1 MKGQP
6 RNQLNMAPLP
16 TRPTQEQMTAELLA
30 SGQPIQPMQPQQPS
44 PVDNIIGGL
53 GQGAKGLLQGFGD
66 FVNTQKAT
74 PEGRLLLNNMLAG
87 VTVALGADP
96 AIGANI
102 VQQGQEQFKL
112 GLAKQQKESER
123 QFELQKLGLKES
135 QEIKKAEKKA
145 VADADKNRLAL
156 EKEERQSRRDFAKA
170 GFIPKLTDDPNL
182 PPELLI
188 EFKSPVSGEPIQLV
202 KQTAATKRQV
212 DVFQDGKK
220 TKMYANSVE
229 DAKKIKDINE
239 ATEQIDRLTTS
250 LIKSRNKY
258 TGGVLDPNLKSKMNQ
273 DITALR
279 LAYKKMAQLGVIS
292 ESDVKN
298 FIEKALPD
306 PTRITLRQNII
317 ESELTNF
324 RQRALEDRDAA
335 YEGRVYNYKRPIK
348 PTTDDKQENVNDFK
362 YDAQGNVIVPENL
375 KSLSTASIP
384 ELNIVDGYTMKVK
397 Q

>member
-1 MKGQP
+1 MLGKP
-6 RNQLNMAPLP
+6 RNELKMAAMP
-16 TRPTQEQMTAELLA
+16 TRPTQEQMVAELLA
-30 SGQPIQPMQPQQPS
+30 SGQPVQPVQPQQPS
-44 PVDNIIGGL
+44 LVDNILGGL

-66 FVNTQKAT
+66 FVNTQKNT
-74 PEGRLLLNNMLAG
+74 PEGRLLLNNILAG

-96 AIGANI
+96 AIGAGI
-102 VQQGQEQFKL
+102 VQQGEERFKL
-112 GLAKQQKESER
+112 GLAKREKESER
-123 QFELQKLGLKES
+123 EFELEKLGLKES
-135 QEIKKAEKKA
+135 QESKKAEK
-145 VADADKNRLAL
+145 DRLKSIAAL

-170 GFIPKLTDDPNL
+170 GFIPKLADDPNL
-182 PPELLI
+182 PPELSI
-188 EFKSPVSGEPIQLV
+188 EFTSPVSGEPIQLV
-202 KQTAATKRQV
+202 KQSEATKRQV
-212 DVFQDGKK
+212 DVFQNGQK

-239 ATEQIDRLTTS
+239 ASEKIDRLTTS
-250 LIKSRNKY
+250 LIQSRNKY
-258 TGGVLDPNLKSKMNQ
+258 TGGVLDPKLKAKMNQ
-273 DITALR
+273 DITDLR

-335 YEGRVYNYKRPIK
+335 YEGRVYNYQRSIK
-348 PTTDDKQENVNDFK
+348 PMADDKQENLNDFK

-384 ELNIVDGYTMKVK
+384 ELNIVDGYIVKVK

>member
-1 MKGQP
+1 MIGKP
-6 RNQLNMAPLP
+6 KNKLNMTPMP

-30 SGQPIQPMQPQQPS
+30 SGQPIQAMQPQEPS
-44 PVDNIIGGL
+44 PVDNIIGAL

-66 FVNTQKAT
+66 FVNAQKDS

-112 GLAKQQKESER
+112 GLAKQEKESER
-123 QFELQKLGLKES
+123 QFELEKLGLKE
-135 QEIKKAEKKA
+135 KAETEKAEIKA
-145 VADADKNRLAL
+145 VANA
-156 EKEERQSRRDFAKA
+156 EKEERQARRDFAKA
-170 GFIPKLTDDPNL
+170 GFTPKLTDDPNL

-188 EFKSPVSGEPIQLV
+188 QFTSPVTNQPIKLV
-202 KQTAATKRQV
+202 KQTEATKRQV
-212 DVFQDGKK
+212 DVFQDGQK

-239 ATEQIDRLTTS
+239 ATEKIDRLTTS
-250 LIKSRNKY
+250 LIQSRNKY
-258 TGGVLDPNLKSKMNQ
+258 TGGVLDPKLKAKMNQ
-273 DITALR
+273 DITDLR

-324 RQRALEDRDAA
+324 RQRALEDRNAA
-335 YEGRVYNYKRPIK
+335 YEGRVYNYQRLLKPI
-348 PTTDDKQENVNDFK
+348 TDDRQKNVNDFK
-362 YDAQGNVIVPENL
+362 FDAQGNIVVPENL
-375 KSLSTASIP
+375 RTLTTGAKIIGVRDA
-384 ELNIVDGYTMKVK
+384 NF
-397 Q
+397 

>member
-6 RNQLNMAPLP
+6 RNQLNMTPMA
-16 TRPTQEQMTAELLA
+16 TRPSQEQMTAELLA

-44 PVDNIIGGL
+44 PLDNIIGGL

-112 GLAKQQKESER
+112 GLAKQEKESER
-123 QFELQKLGLKES
+123 EFELERLGL
-135 QEIKKAEKKA
+135 QQKAETEKAERKA
-145 VADADKNRLAL
+145 VSDA

-170 GFIPKLTDDPNL
+170 GFTPKLTDDPNL

-188 EFKSPVSGEPIQLV
+188 EFTSPVSGEPVQLV
-202 KQTAATKRQV
+202 KQTEATKRQV
-212 DVFQDGKK
+212 DVFQDGQK
-220 TKMYANSVE
+220 TKMYANTVE

-239 ATEQIDRLTTS
+239 ATEQIERLTSS
-250 LIKSRNKY
+250 LIANRRKY
-258 TGGVLDPNLKSKMNQ
+258 TGGVLGPKLKSKMNQ

-279 LAYKKMAQLGVIS
+279 LAYKKMAELGVIS

-335 YEGRVYNYKRPIK
+335 YEGRVYNYQRPIK
-348 PTTDDKQENVNDFK
+348 PITGDEQKNVNDFK
-362 YDAQGNVIVPENL
+362 YDAQGNIIVPENL
-375 KSLSTASIP
+375 KSLSTSSIP
-384 ELNIVDGYTMKVK
+384 QLNIVDGYTVRVK